1 MTKKKNIRLIWLIRE
16 KMKHQYIFPSIE
28 IVRLSSDTA
37 ILNSLGAS
45 GDIHPSV
52 GTPNIGNQSGNR
64 APGRTEVF

>member
-1 MTKKKNIRLIWLIRE
+1 
-16 KMKHQYIFPSIE
+16 MKHQYNQPSVE

-45 GDIHPSV
+45 GDIRVSG
-52 GTPNIGNQSGNR
+52 GTPNIGDQHSNR

>member
-1 MTKKKNIRLIWLIRE
+1 MKKVYL
-16 KMKHQYIFPSIE
+16 YPSID

-45 GDIHPSV
+45 GDIRVSG
-52 GTPNIGNQSGNR
+52 GTPNIGDQHSNR